1 MTLVTVVISRKNK
14 GQAARAPCPETPHS
28 HLPVRFSYSIICSEA
43 ATLVEVDSNLNPKVE
58 RYRQSWRLR
67 IPPDP
72 GETRRIERWLAT
84 ARVILAVS
92 ALVAIRMDPTELGHS
107 WAAYG
112 LFVFY
117 LANGCLI
124 MMLLRRRQE
133 STAAF
138 RVLVHAGDIAWPA
151 LISIFSEGPRTP
163 FFLFFVFVLAA
174 AAYRWGLWE
183 TLGTAAAEVALLWI
197 ESLVLLNLPVG
208 PGGTLPWLVF
218 SGLRVN
224 VGEFEPQ
231 RLFMLSVYLLVMGL
245 LLGYLAEQ
253 QKHLRA
259 EKAVLTGTLAKV
271 RVEAGLTGT
280 IERIFQEMM
289 SMYGASRVVLASQES
304 HSHRVFVGELNQAS
318 EGAPSEFRWLEAKP
332 RDAKMYLDDFPG
344 EVCYATVDADHW
356 TTLALDQDGHQT
368 SVANLM
374 PISQL
379 RQVQTFDR
387 LLTVGFLFG
396 AEWRGR
402 VFLFNPSWRGEKQEE
417 LRFVLDMVR
426 QVGPAVYNVYLLHRL
441 RRRAGAAER
450 ARVAR
455 ELHDGAVQSLIA
467 VEMQVDVLRRQAQA
481 DKVIGA
487 ELGRIQGLL
496 REEVLKLRELMQQM
510 KSMDVDAQKLLRVM
524 NDTVERFQR
533 ETGISARFVTDVEVL
548 DMPQRICRE
557 LVRIVQEGL
566 VNVRKH
572 SGARHALVRLG
583 SSADKWNLT
592 LEDDGKGFPFAGRYN
607 QDQMEEAGRGPM
619 IIKERVRLIDGE
631 LTIESNPGQGTRLE
645 ITVPRNGEAPHE
657 L

>member
-1 MTLVTVVISRKNK
+1 
-14 GQAARAPCPETPHS
+14 
-28 HLPVRFSYSIICSEA
+28 
-43 ATLVEVDSNLNPKVE
+43 LNPHVE

-72 GETRRIERWLAT
+72 GETRRTERWLAT

-92 ALVAIRMDPTELGHS
+92 ALVAIEMDPTELGHS

-117 LANGCLI
+117 MANGILI
-124 MMLLRRRQE
+124 LMLLRRRQQ

-138 RVLVHAGDIAWPA
+138 RLMVHAGDIVWPA
-151 LISIFSEGPRTP
+151 VISIFSAGPRAP

-183 TLGTAAAEVALLWI
+183 TLGTAAAEVTLLWA
-197 ESLVLLNLPVG
+197 ESFLVLHLTLG
-208 PGGTLPWLVF
+208 TGGSLPWPGLN
-218 SGLRVN
+218 GLRVN
-224 VGEFEPQ
+224 TVDFEPK

-259 EKAVLTGTLAKV
+259 EKAVVTGTLSRI

-280 IERIFQEMM
+280 IEQIFREAM
-289 SMYGASRVVLASQES
+289 SMYGASRLLVASQES
-304 HSHRVFVGELNQAS
+304 HSQRVFVGELNQDS
-318 EGAPSEFRWLEAKP
+318 KSAPSEFRWLESASG
-332 RDAKMYLDDFPG
+332 DAKTYLDDFPG
-344 EVCYATVDADHW
+344 EVYYAAINGDRW
-356 TTLALDQDGHQT
+356 TSLALDHNGHQ
-368 SVANLM
+368 M
-374 PISQL
+374 PVESTALISQL
-379 RQVQTFDR
+379 GEVQTFDS
-387 LLTVGFLFG
+387 LITVAFLFG
-396 AEWRGR
+396 SEWRGR
-402 VFLFNPSWRGEKQEE
+402 IFLFNPSWRGEKQEE
-417 LRFVLDMVR
+417 LRFLLDLVR

-450 ARVAR
+450 ARFAR

-467 VEMQVDVLRRQAQA
+467 VEMQVDVLRRQADA
-481 DKVIGA
+481 GKPITA

-510 KSMDVDAQKLLRVM
+510 KAIEVDAQRLLGVL

-533 ETGISARFVTDVEVL
+533 ETGISARFVTELENL
-548 DMPQRICRE
+548 DMPQRVCRE
-557 LVRIVQEGL
+557 ILRIVQEGL

-572 SGARHALVRLG
+572 SGARHVLVRLG
-583 SSADKWNLT
+583 SSLKKWNLI

-607 QDQMEEAGRGPM
+607 QDQMDEVRKGPM
-619 IIKERVRLIDGE
+619 IILERVGLIAGE
-631 LTIESNPGQGTRLE
+631 LTVESNPGRGTRLE
-645 ITVPRNGEAPHE
+645 VTVPRGGEVPHE
-657 L
+657 F